1 MTESTDRMNRLQ
13 SVLAELDGL
22 PSRPA
27 VVVSSPPPPPADP
40 IPAPVSVW
48 VSRLKLFTDFMNLL
62 GNTGKSVVSIIALA
76 AGCLGIAYST
86 ISRPQPIYVGGAD
99 QSPHSLLRS
108 LAVVARTD
116 PEAAIQSATSTLTET
131 STPEEYEA
139 VAVVFATAAQ
149 ARSDEVLAEHR
160 AARAVLYIRHALRNG
175 LPRHVVDTEPA
186 FAALRTR
193 ADYRQI
199 TGQ

>member
-27 VVVSSPPPPPADP
+27 VVVSSPPPPPSADP

-48 VSRLKLFTDFMNLL
+48 VSRLKLFTDFMNVL
-62 GNTGKSVVSIIALA
+62 GNTRKSVVSIIALV

-86 ISRPQPIYVGGAD
+86 INRIHEAPVATGDRRGT
-99 QSPHSLLRS
+99 LRN
-108 LAVVARTD
+108 LAVIARTD
-116 PEAAIQSATSTLTET
+116 PEAATQSAINSLND
-131 STPEEYEA
+131 SSSPEEFEA
-139 VAVVFATAAQ
+139 VAVVFANAAQ
-149 ARSDEVLAEHR
+149 ARGDALLAEHR
-160 AARAVLYIRHALRNG
+160 AARAVLYIRHALRHG
-175 LPRHVVDTEPA
+175 LPRHVVETEPA
-186 FAALRTR
+186 FASLRTR

-199 TGQ
+199 VGP